1 MRTVILIALLTLAVV
16 AKPAMYDLV
25 DVPTD
30 KLLAGLEKKAAAN
43 PKDAHLQYLL
53 GRVNA
58 IAYAQN
64 STTFQVL
71 KEDPGRPWFGPMDP
85 GYPPRTVESKG
96 ARKRLEQAVA
106 HYRKAIE
113 LDPKDDLSRM
123 GLAWCLEESGQR
135 QKAIEQYRKVY
146 QSATKSN
153 PFGPGVR
160 EESGRRLL
168 ALLDP
173 KQDAAEIAAVKAE
186 VERLAAMPRAVTPVL
201 VPLER
206 GTEFEQLVNPAAAV
220 RFDLDG
226 SGRRFAWGWP
236 TERAGW
242 LVYRDRHDQ
251 ARSGLQL
258 LGGVTWWVFWKNG
271 YEAMSALDEDGNGW
285 LEGPELEHLHVWCDR
300 DHDGV
305 EQPEEELSLD
315 QLGIVGLSCAW
326 VEHRE
331 GFPYSPRGIRY
342 RDGGRGASYDWMPE
356 GRP

>member
-1 MRTVILIALLTLAVV
+1 MRTLILIALLTLSGLAR
-16 AKPAMYDLV
+16 PAMYDLV

-30 KLLAGLEKKAAAN
+30 KLLAGLEKKAAAH

-64 STTFQVL
+64 SSTFQVL
-71 KEDPGRPWFGPMDP
+71 KKEPGTPWFGPLDP
-85 GYPPRTVESKG
+85 GYPPNQVESKG
-96 ARKRLEQAVA
+96 ARKRLEQALA
-106 HYRKAIE
+106 HYRKALE

-123 GLAWCLEESGQR
+123 GLAWCLEEAGNR
-135 QKAIEQYRKVY
+135 PEALEQYRRVF
-146 QSATKSN
+146 KSGTGTN

-173 KQDAAEIAAVKAE
+173 KKDAAEIAAVQAE
-186 VERLAAMPRAVTPVL
+186 VDRLAAMPRAVTPVL

-206 GTEFEQLVNPAAAV
+206 STDFDRLVNPRAAV

-242 LVYRDRHDQ
+242 LVYHDR
-251 ARSGLQL
+251 ATSGLHL
-258 LGGVTWWVFWKNG
+258 LGGVTWWVFWQNG

-285 LEGPELEHLHVWCDR
+285 LEGRELDHLHVWCDR
-300 DHDGV
+300 DQDGV
-305 EQPEEELSLD
+305 EQPEEELTLD
-315 QLGIVGLSCAW
+315 ELGIVGLSCRW
-326 VEHRE
+326 VEHRQ
-331 GFPYSPRGIRY
+331 GFPYSPEGIRY

-356 GRP
+356 GTP